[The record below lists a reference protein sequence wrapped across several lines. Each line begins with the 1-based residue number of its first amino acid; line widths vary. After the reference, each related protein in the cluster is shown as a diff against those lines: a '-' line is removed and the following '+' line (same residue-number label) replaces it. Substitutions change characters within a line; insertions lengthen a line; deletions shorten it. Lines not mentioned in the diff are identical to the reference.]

1 MRRATLH
8 TLRSY
13 ACVLL
18 LLFTAPTFA
27 GCSPGFMV
35 FPVSVTAAPAERAWG
50 GVIGGALGALV
61 GAAAFGNPLAGAGV
75 GAVAAPH

>member
-35 FPVSVTAAPAERAWG
+35 FPVSVTAAPAEREWG
-50 GVIGGALGALV
+50 GVIGCALGALV
-61 GAAAFGNPLAGAGV
+61 GVAAFGNPLAGAGV